1 MSSNTEASSTTASAD
16 TLSDQERLERLE
28 KAGKLNRILIFA
40 LAGTLAATLIAW
52 LLIALLGG
60 APEEDEPAASQASVQ
75 ALQQELGALQ
85 LQIGT
90 LQQQL
95 QDQQKLIVMVQ
106 QQKQKPTSTPA
117 TPATSEND
125 KETVSIVAKTLIG
138 QERNYQESLT
148 ALTSGMRDLARMIAG
163 SRSWLAFYEESL
175 AKPMADSQARVKALQ
190 AWEAKTAKP

>member
-1 MSSNTEASSTTASAD
+1 MSSDTATD
-16 TLSDQERLERLE
+16 TDVTGDEPLDDQERIERLE

-40 LAGTLAATLIAW
+40 LAGTLVATLIAW
-52 LLIALLGG
+52 LLIALLGST
-60 APEEDEPAASQASVQ
+60 PEEDEPAASLASVQ

-95 QDQQKLIVMVQ
+95 QEQQKLIVMVQ
-106 QQKQKPTSTPA
+106 QQKPKPASTPA
-117 TPATSEND
+117 TPAASEND
-125 KETVSIVAKTLIG
+125 KETVSMVAKTLIG

-190 AWEAKTAKP
+190 AWEEKTAKP

>member
-1 MSSNTEASSTTASAD
+1 MSSDTATD
-16 TLSDQERLERLE
+16 TDATGDEPLDDQQRIERLE

-40 LAGTLAATLIAW
+40 LAGVLLLTLLAW
-52 LLIALLGG
+52 LLIALLGST
-60 APEEDEPAASQASVQ
+60 PEEDEPAASQASVQ

-95 QDQQKLIVMVQ
+95 QEQQKLIVMVQ
-106 QQKQKPTSTPA
+106 QQKPKPASVAPTAEASQ
-117 TPATSEND
+117 ND
-125 KETVSIVAKTLIG
+125 NETVSIVAKTLIG

-190 AWEAKTAKP
+190 AWEEKTAKP